1 MKKRDVFSKYGDEAR
16 KVLEALLDKYMN
28 EGITEIEGTAV
39 LRNDPFRRIGSP
51 AAIAKLFGGKDGY
64 FNAVKELEEQI
75 YNVA

>member
-1 MKKRDVFSKYGDEAR
+1 
-16 KVLEALLDKYMN
+16 MN